1 MAACTDRALNNPY
14 VEGEGEEK
22 VIYSSFS
29 ERPKHL
35 DPAKAYSSNEYAI
48 IAQIYEPL
56 FQYHYLKRPYQLEPL
71 LAAAMPTVSYFDKHN
86 NPLPNTA
93 PDVDIAYSEYLLSIK
108 AGTKFQPHPSFNIKR
123 HDDLLS
129 DWDAVSIYDL
139 PLGTRELIADDFI
152 YQIKRLADPATQSP
166 IAGLMANYII
176 GFNNDFFQFQILC
189 VPLTHFLL
197 RQNLHFWHAGV
208 LHALHCL
215 HLDRLERFK
224 KLEGDTNF
232 FIENLN
238 LVTNSNIELLHLLLP
253 LAISFFTFQQIAY
266 LVDSYK
272 AETKE
277 YDFLNYALFVT
288 FFPQLIAG
296 PIVHHK
302 EMMPQFANV
311 TNKVK
316 NYRNIAL
323 GLFIFSIGLFK
334 KVVLADTLAVWAT
347 AGFDTATTLN
357 FFEAWA
363 TSLSYT
369 FQLYF
374 DFSGYTDMA
383 IGIALLFNIKLPIN
397 FNSPYKA
404 LNIQDFWR
412 RWHITLSRFLRDYIY
427 IPLGGNKKGSF
438 RTYNNL
444 MATFIIGGFWHGAG
458 WTFIF
463 WGILHGVAL
472 SIHKIWQN
480 LGFKMWTWLAW
491 LITFN
496 FVNIAW
502 VFFRAKEWD
511 DAIKVL
517 VGMFKLF
524 ALGHIESILNFG
536 NLFKPDL
543 FLILLLFILIP
554 FILLSKNSYQIVNTI
569 NKKRMPIL
577 ITCLFSIALLF
588 LSKKTEFLYFNF

>member
-1 MAACTDRALNNPY
+1 MLFNYLIGNSLNKDIKEN
-14 VEGEGEEK
+14 K
-22 VIYSSFS
+22 KNFS
-29 ERPKHL
+29 KKSIL
-35 DPAKAYSSNEYAI
+35 IFGIVANLLLLGYFKYA
-48 IAQIYEPL
+48 
-56 FQYHYLKRPYQLEPL
+56 
-71 LAAAMPTVSYFDKHN
+71 D
-86 NPLPNTA
+86 
-93 PDVDIAYSEYLLSIK
+93 
-108 AGTKFQPHPSFNIKR
+108 
-123 HDDLLS
+123 
-129 DWDAVSIYDL
+129 
-139 PLGTRELIADDFI
+139 
-152 YQIKRLADPATQSP
+152 
-166 IAGLMANYII
+166 
-176 GFNNDFFQFQILC
+176 
-189 VPLTHFLL
+189 
-197 RQNLHFWHAGV
+197 
-208 LHALHCL
+208 
-215 HLDRLERFK
+215 
-224 KLEGDTNF
+224 F
-232 FIENLN
+232 FIENINFISGVNLN
-238 LVTNSNIELLHLLLP
+238 LLHMVLP

-272 AETKE
+272 KETKE

-302 EMMPQFANV
+302 EMMPQFDSAKNM
-311 TNKVK
+311 VK
-316 NYRNIAL
+316 NYRNITL

-334 KVVLADTLAVWAT
+334 KVVIADTFAVWAT

-357 FFEAWA
+357 LLEAWA

-404 LNIQDFWR
+404 LSIQDFWR

-427 IPLGGNKKGSF
+427 IPLGGSKISSF
-438 RTYNNL
+438 RTYSNL

-463 WGILHGVAL
+463 WGFLHGLAL
-472 SIHKIWQN
+472 VIHRLWQT

-517 VGMFKLF
+517 GSMFSLNNVVLYPMFESKLSF
-524 ALGHIESILNFG
+524 LKSYGVTFSMMFG
-536 NLFKPDL
+536 NIAGSKST
-543 FLILLLFILIP
+543 IVIIIIVFILILFFRNSMERSEEFKLNYKFAI
-554 FILLSKNSYQIVNTI
+554 FIT
-569 NKKRMPIL
+569 IL
-577 ITCLFSIALLF
+577 IYYSFISMITVKS
-588 LSKKTEFLYFNF
+588 EFLYFNF